1 MRVSSTQNSAHQLRN
16 KLTLVILGRSG
27 SGKGTQARFILKVL
41 KKERARHL
49 ETGRFLRSLIKQ
61 NTTTAF
67 IGRELMSKGRLLPS
81 WIAAFTWM
89 KELIDKGHINKHL
102 VYDGAPRR
110 IWEAELIDD
119 VIRWHGRSLPICVY
133 IDISTEEATGRLLR
147 RGRKDDTPFRIRNRM
162 RFFQKDVLPT
172 IGYYKKQKR
181 LVVIDGSPPP
191 QEVWRAVS
199 GALVKRLGRRWPK
212 R

>member
-1 MRVSSTQNSAHQLRN
+1 MRVNIIRNSEHQLRN
-16 KLTLVILGRSG
+16 KLTLVVLGRSG
-27 SGKGTQARFILKVL
+27 SGKGTQAGFILKVL
-41 KKERARHL
+41 KKGGVRHL

-61 NTTTAF
+61 DTPTAS
-67 IGRELMSKGRLLPS
+67 IGRKLMAKGQLVPS

-89 KELIDKGHINKHL
+89 KELIEKGHINKHL

-119 VIRWHGRSLPICVY
+119 VMRWHGRPLPIGVY
-133 IDISTEEATGRLLR
+133 IDLSTREATKRLLR
-147 RGRKDDTPFRIRNRM
+147 RGRKDDTPGRIQNRM

-172 IGYYKKQKR
+172 IEYYQKQKR
-181 LVVIDGSPPP
+181 LIVIDGRPPP
-191 QEVWRAVS
+191 QEVWRGVL
-199 GALVKRLGRRWPK
+199 GALVKRLGRRWAK